1 MPADQSE
8 ARADYT
14 QPIRGEE
21 GRGSRCSDVRDG
33 SGLDKTSTFLP
44 QAPLI
49 PESEIKYLD
58 NFETLGSIARIIQ
71 LEFKSLGLLT
81 ARLRCCSSH
90 LHLKVCPVLT

>member
-1 MPADQSE
+1 M
-8 ARADYT
+8 
-14 QPIRGEE
+14 
-21 GRGSRCSDVRDG
+21 RDG

-58 NFETLGSIARIIQ
+58 NFETLGSFIARIIQ

-90 LHLKVCPVLT
+90 LHLKVYPVLTCALTPAHLVIQNAQVVKT

>member
-1 MPADQSE
+1 M
-8 ARADYT
+8 
-14 QPIRGEE
+14 
-21 GRGSRCSDVRDG
+21 RDG

-58 NFETLGSIARIIQ
+58 NFEMLGSSIARIIQ
-71 LEFKSLGLLT
+71 LEFESLLLT

-90 LHLKVCPVLT
+90 LHLKVCPVLTCALTPAHLVKQNAQVVKT